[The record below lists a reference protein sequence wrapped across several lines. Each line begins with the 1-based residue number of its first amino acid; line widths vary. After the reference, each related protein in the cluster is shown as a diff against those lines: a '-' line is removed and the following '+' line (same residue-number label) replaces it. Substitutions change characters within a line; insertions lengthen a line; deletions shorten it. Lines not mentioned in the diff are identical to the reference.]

1 MADPYLNQSAP
12 SRRWYIR
19 LCCWLWGQRSLVWIS
34 IILGIAISAFGAW
47 LFTPWG
53 TDFTKL
59 PIGWV
64 VKNPLIILPVGIC
77 LLLLTALVGLV
88 YRLDEIQARHSALV
102 SPIQQSRGALIRL
115 LRGEYNSQI
124 TESLQG
130 ATMMAL
136 ALQQRTD
143 VVRSS
148 ASLVSWHMDELGENP
163 LPAPASIM
171 QAYDDAGRG

>member
-1 MADPYLNQSAP
+1 
-12 SRRWYIR
+12 
-19 LCCWLWGQRSLVWIS
+19 VWIS

-130 ATMMAL
+130 ATMMA
-136 ALQQRTD
+136 
-143 VVRSS
+143 
-148 ASLVSWHMDELGENP
+148 
-163 LPAPASIM
+163 
-171 QAYDDAGRG
+171 